1 MAQRLTASDRRT
13 LRREAAEWDRLG
25 DEEFARL
32 FETGRLVRVRI
43 RRPLPR
49 ILPIALDQPTLNGLK
64 RIARRKQVETRHLA
78 AIWIAERLAQEQVG
92 SRRRRMA

>member
-1 MAQRLTASDRRT
+1 
-13 LRREAAEWDRLG
+13 
-25 DEEFARL
+25 
-32 FETGRLVRVRI
+32 
-43 RRPLPR
+43 LPR

-78 AIWIAERLAQEQVG
+78 ALWIAERLAQERVG

>member
-1 MAQRLTASDRRT
+1 MAQRLTASDRRA
-13 LRREAAEWDRLG
+13 LRQEAGEWDRLD

-32 FETGRLVRVRI
+32 FETGSPVRVRI

-78 AIWIAERLAQEQVG
+78 AIWIAERLAQEQAG
-92 SRRRRMA
+92 SRRPRMA